1 MGRVLVRDEEKV
13 PEKGSGDDY
22 TTLCM
27 YLMALNCTLEG
38 SVGGLLNSRV
48 TCSENNCSSSGM
60 AEGQPRKTQHHHIDW
75 SQERV

>member
-27 YLMALNCTLEG
+27 YLMALNCTLE
-38 SVGGLLNSRV
+38 VVNMVNLMLYIFYHNQKIFFKKLL
-48 TCSENNCSSSGM
+48 
-60 AEGQPRKTQHHHIDW
+60 IDKW
-75 SQERV
+75 WY